1 MPIEVKRTRN
11 RILAKS
17 GDQNELPQLIS
28 YTYITSSFHPKS
40 FLCMNLNFVSSAV
53 LSSTDGVSHNEE
65 RPIESKEAVS
75 LRKNASSVKP
85 LFEQIQYNRD
95 REREQYEEISKA
107 MRGTRTLDD
116 EDCAHL
122 DSVSAVRMER
132 ERRIQQSVEEELA
145 EFKAARELLL
155 QSTSTHT
162 SIMSEVSTESNSEC
176 GDLSN
181 NPLTFSQQKN
191 ERKSGNNQH
200 MSLQPPILV
209 RKKRRRNTDV
219 APTDCAE
226 SVRRFSSP
234 KRVVEPSAGVTL
246 SKDNTIGLGA
256 LLGGYGSDDDD

>member
-1 MPIEVKRTRN
+1 VRT
-11 RILAKS
+11 S
-17 GDQNELPQLIS
+17 VMLPYYAFLQFS
-28 YTYITSSFHPKS
+28 RSSFFIS
-40 FLCMNLNFVSSAV
+40 MNLNFVSSAV

-75 LRKNASSVKP
+75 LRKNATSAKP

-155 QSTSTHT
+155 QSTSAHT
-162 SIMSEVSTESNSEC
+162 SIMSEVSTASNSEH
-176 GDLSN
+176 DHLSK
-181 NPLTFSQQKN
+181 NPLIPTQQKN
-191 ERKSGNNQH
+191 ERNSENKQH
-200 MSLQPPILV
+200 MALQPPILV

-219 APTDCAE
+219 APIGDAKPE
-226 SVRRFSSP
+226 RRFSSP
-234 KRVVEPSAGVTL
+234 KSVEEPSTGVAV
-246 SKDNTIGLGA
+246 SDNNTTGLGA
-256 LLGGYGSDDDD
+256 LLGGYGSDDD